1 MIIKSKEISRTDMVR
16 KINALYRVKYM
27 AMGEYEC
34 AIDKYVKCTKNAL
47 GSNRANDIYR
57 TIFLLGNILGYTK
70 DKIYR
75 DIEDEEKN
83 NEK

>member
-1 MIIKSKEISRTDMVR
+1 MKNDISRADMIR

-75 DIEDEEKN
+75 DIEEAQNDEGYFI
-83 NEK
+83 